1 MGWQAEYKK
10 KQMTADAAVRAVES
24 GMRVY
29 VHANAA
35 FPGVLLEALT
45 RRSGQ
50 LRNVEM
56 LHLLGVGEA
65 HYNRP
70 ELAGSFRHNALFVGG
85 NMRQAVREGWA
96 DYIPVHLSEIEA
108 MFLSREMELDVALLH
123 VSSPDRHGY
132 CSLGV
137 AVETT
142 LTAARCARIRIAQVN
157 DRMPRTFGNTF
168 MHIGEFDA
176 IVECSQPL
184 PELIPEE
191 ATGEQRM
198 IARNVAT
205 LIGDGACL
213 QVGIGGIPN
222 AILPFLSDR
231 KDLGI
236 HTETLTESAI
246 PLIEKGVIT
255 GARKQI
261 NPRKIVLGF
270 ALGTREWY
278 EYVDDNPIFSFQ
290 PNGYCNDS
298 SVIAQNDNVV
308 AINSAIEVDLSGQ
321 VVSDSV
327 GDRIVSGFGGQLDF
341 MRGAARS
348 RGGKPV
354 IAITSTASQGTISRI
369 VPRIKNGAGVVTTRA
384 DVHYVVTEY
393 GVAYLHGKNLRQRAE
408 ALIEIAH
415 PKFRE
420 ELNLHLRE
428 MGWGARVGASVLA
441 ENEEVSHG

>member
-1 MGWQAEYKK
+1 MAWQAEYKK
-10 KQMTADAAVRAVES
+10 KLMTADAAVRAVES
-24 GMRVY
+24 DMRVY

-35 FPGVLLEALT
+35 FPLLLLEALT

-50 LRNVEM
+50 VRNVEM
-56 LHLLGVGEA
+56 MHLLGFGEA
-65 HYNRP
+65 YYNRP
-70 ELAGSFRHNALFVGG
+70 QFAESFRHNALFIGA
-85 NMRQAVREGWA
+85 NMRKTVQEGRA
-96 DYIPVHLSEIEA
+96 DYIPVHLSEIEDL
-108 MFLSREMELDVALLH
+108 FLDKNVELDVALLH
-123 VSSPDRHGY
+123 VSTPDRHGY

-168 MHIGEFDA
+168 MHISEFDA
-176 IVECSQPL
+176 IVECSEEL
-184 PELIPEE
+184 PEILPEK
-191 ATGEQRM
+191 ATEEQKQ
-198 IARNVAT
+198 IARHVAA
-205 LIGDGACL
+205 LIDDGACV
-213 QVGIGGIPN
+213 QVGVGGIPN
-222 AILPFLSDR
+222 AILPYLSDR

-261 NPRKIVLGF
+261 NPNKIVLGF
-270 ALGTREWY
+270 ALGTRQWY
-278 EYVDDNPIFSFQ
+278 EYVDDNPIFDFQ
-290 PNGYCNDS
+290 PSSYCNDS
-298 SVIAQNDNVV
+298 AIIAQNENVV
-308 AINSAIEVDLSGQ
+308 AINSAIEIDITGQ

-327 GDRIVSGFGGQLDF
+327 GARFISGFGGQLDF

-354 IAITSTASQGTISRI
+354 IAISSTAKNGAVSRI

-393 GVAYLHGKNLRQRAE
+393 GVAYLHGKNVRQRAE
-408 ALIEIAH
+408 ALIQIAH

-420 ELNLHLRE
+420 ELSEHLRE
-428 MGWGARVGASVLA
+428 MGWGPKVFADTVR
-441 ENEEVSHG
+441 

>member
-1 MGWQAEYKK
+1 MAWQAEYQKK
-10 KQMTADAAVRAVES
+10 LTTAEAAMCAVES

-29 VHANAA
+29 VHANSA
-35 FPGVLLEALT
+35 FPQVLLEALA

-56 LHLLGVGEA
+56 LHLLGCGEA
-65 HYNRP
+65 YYNHP
-70 ELAGSFRHNALFVGG
+70 DFAGSFRHNALFVGG
-85 NMRQAVREGWA
+85 NMRRAVDEGRA
-96 DYIPVHLSEIEA
+96 DYIPVHMSEIEDL
-108 MFLSREMELDVALLH
+108 FLSKTVELDVALLQ
-123 VSSPDRHGY
+123 VSIPDRHGY

-157 DRMPRTFGNTF
+157 DQMPRTFGNTF
-168 MHIGEFDA
+168 MHVSEFDA
-176 IVECSQPL
+176 IVECSHPL
-184 PELIPEE
+184 PEMIPEQ
-191 ATGEQRM
+191 ASPEQRA
-198 IARNVAT
+198 IARHVAT
-205 LIGDGACL
+205 LIDDGACL

-236 HTETLTESAI
+236 HTETLTDSAI
-246 PLIEKGVIT
+246 PLLEKGVIT

-261 NPRKIVLGF
+261 NPHKVLLSF
-270 ALGTREWY
+270 ALGTRQWY
-278 EYVDDNPIFSFQ
+278 EYVDDNPMFDFQ
-290 PNGYCNDS
+290 PSSYTNDPFL
-298 SVIAQNDNVV
+298 IAQNERVV
-308 AINSAIEVDLSGQ
+308 AINSAIEIDLTGQ

-354 IAITSTASQGTISRI
+354 IAISSTAKNGTVSRI
-369 VPRIKNGAGVVTTRA
+369 VPRIRNGAGVVTTRA

-393 GVAYLHGKNLRQRAE
+393 GVAYLHGKNVRQRAE

-415 PKFRE
+415 PGYRA
-420 ELNLHLRE
+420 ELSEHLRE
-428 MGWGARVGASVLA
+428 IGWGGRVFAGTAR
-441 ENEEVSHG
+441 